1 MSIKHKI
8 LVVDD
13 ERSIT
18 DMLSLQFMSEGY
30 LVLAAN
36 NAEQALK
43 RLSDMPDIILLDIN
57 MPGMNGL
64 ELCSLIREHISCPI
78 LFLTAR
84 VLEQDKVNGLMVGGD
99 DYITKPFSMKE
110 LFARVSAHLRREQR
124 IQTKSQG
131 KFSEEFIIDYGKRE
145 VYIKGNLVEL
155 PNKEFE
161 IVELLSMNAGQVFE
175 REKIYD
181 ILWGIDGTGNSVVVK
196 EHIRKIRLKF
206 QKFTDKTHIDT
217 VWGVGYKWVN

>member
-110 LFARVSAHLRREQR
+110 LFA
-124 IQTKSQG
+124 
-131 KFSEEFIIDYGKRE
+131 
-145 VYIKGNLVEL
+145 
-155 PNKEFE
+155 
-161 IVELLSMNAGQVFE
+161 
-175 REKIYD
+175 
-181 ILWGIDGTGNSVVVK
+181 
-196 EHIRKIRLKF
+196 
-206 QKFTDKTHIDT
+206 
-217 VWGVGYKWVN
+217 